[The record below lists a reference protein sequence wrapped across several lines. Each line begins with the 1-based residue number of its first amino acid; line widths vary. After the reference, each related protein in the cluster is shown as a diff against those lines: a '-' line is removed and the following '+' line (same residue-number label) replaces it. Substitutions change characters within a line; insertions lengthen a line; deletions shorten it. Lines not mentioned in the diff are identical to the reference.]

1 MEEIKQD
8 GKVLAR
14 HITAED
20 FKPGLNFFSEAKDFI
35 QVGVWGHYEQG
46 QKLQAHMHNC
56 FERIAE
62 RTFEALY
69 VIKGSLEAA
78 IYDQKEQLV
87 GKVKVSQGEILVL
100 LACGHGYNILDEDT
114 TVLEV
119 KNGPYMGAEKDRYRF

>member
-8 GKVLAR
+8 GQVLAK
-14 HITAED
+14 HIFAED
-20 FKPGLNFFSEAKDFI
+20 FQPGLNFFSAAEDFV

-46 QKLQAHMHNC
+46 KELQAHVHNR
-56 FERIAE
+56 FERMAE

-69 VIKGSLEAA
+69 VIKGSLEAS
-78 IYDQKEQLV
+78 IYDLDEQFV
-87 GKVKVSQGEILVL
+87 RKVKISQGEILIL
-100 LACGHGYNILDEDT
+100 LACGHGYRILEEDT